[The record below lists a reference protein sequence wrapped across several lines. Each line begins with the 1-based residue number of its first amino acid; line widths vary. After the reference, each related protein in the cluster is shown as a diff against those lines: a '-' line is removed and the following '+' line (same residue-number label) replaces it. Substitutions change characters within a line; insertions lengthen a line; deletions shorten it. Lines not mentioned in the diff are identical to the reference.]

1 MLRMDEVATIRHR
14 VLVQGVSRR
23 TVAKEMGVSRNTVRR
38 YLKGAK
44 VGERVATARA
54 RPITDGAKARLD
66 ALLAEA
72 PKWTGGK
79 QRLTAKQLWRLVRA
93 EGVRIG
99 ETSVKVYV
107 REWKRR
113 RAEVFVPLVYRPG
126 DLGEVDF
133 FQVLVD
139 VQGTRTKAWMFLL
152 RSMASGR
159 DFAWLFP
166 RQDQT
171 CFLEGHVRAFEHLG
185 GVLHRLAYD
194 NLKPAVAK
202 MLAGSERE
210 LTARFAA
217 LSNHYLFEAC
227 FARPATGHDK
237 GGVEARGKGVRLQHL
252 VPIPQGPT
260 LEAISRQLLQR
271 LDVEADE
278 KRDRAGRTVK
288 ERFAEEKSFMLPLPE
303 HSFEPA
309 QTRSVTVTR
318 RSLVQL
324 DGGYYSVWCR
334 WAGLTV
340 TALLGVNDI
349 TLVGPDGR
357 VQHRRVGFGE
367 RSVDY
372 RHYLPELAR
381 KPQALRQVADEL
393 LPRMSET
400 YRRVWKQLVDEH
412 GPKQGARAFAQVLK
426 AVVEHGETA
435 VGRRLELALAAGEPL
450 QLAAHPPPPPS
461 VLIQAEALPHGL
473 RDVQVATAAAADFDA
488 LLRGAA

>member
-23 TVAKEMGVSRNTVRR
+23 AVAKEMGVSRNTVRR
-38 YLKGAK
+38 YLAGAV
-44 VGERVATARA
+44 VGVRRPTPKAKPVTAA
-54 RPITDGAKARLD
+54 AQARLE
-66 ALLAEA
+66 ALLSEA

-79 QRLTAKQLWRLVRA
+79 QRLTARQLWRLLRS
-93 EGVRIG
+93 EGVGIG
-99 ETSVKVYV
+99 ETSVKVFV

-113 RAEVFVPLVYRPG
+113 RAEVYVPLIYRPG

-133 FQVLVD
+133 FQVLAD
-139 VQGTRTKAWMFLL
+139 VNGVRTKAWMFLL
-152 RSMASGR
+152 RCMFSGR

-185 GVLHRLAYD
+185 AVPHRLAYD

-210 LTARFAA
+210 LTARFLA
-217 LSNHYLFEAC
+217 LSNHYLFEPC

-237 GGVEARGKGVRLQHL
+237 GGVEARGKGVRWQHL
-252 VPIPQGPT
+252 VPIPVGT
-260 LEAISRQLLQR
+260 SLRAISGVLQQR
-271 LDVEADE
+271 LDAEAGLA
-278 KRDRAGRTVK
+278 RDKAGRTVA
-288 ERFAEEKSFMLPLPE
+288 ERFVEEQAFMLPLPA
-303 HSFEPA
+303 HAFEPA
-309 QTRSVTVTR
+309 HVKPVTVTR

-324 DGGYYSVWCR
+324 DGGSYSVWSR

-340 TALLGVNDI
+340 TVYAGVDEV
-349 TLVGPDGR
+349 TFVGPDDR
-357 VQHRRVGFGE
+357 VVHPRMGFGR

-381 KPQALRQVADEL
+381 KPQALRQVAEEL
-393 LPRMSET
+393 LPRLSDT
-400 YRRVWKQLVDEH
+400 YRRVWRQLVEEH

-426 AVVEHGETA
+426 AVVEHGESA
-435 VGRRLELALAAGEPL
+435 VAGRLERALVTGEPL
-450 QLAAHPPPPPS
+450 QLAAHPTPAPS
-461 VLIQAEALPHGL
+461 AVIQQEALPPGL
-473 RDVQVATAAAADFDA
+473 RDVTVTSAAAADFDA